1 VKRELKLLSKHLDIH
16 LDILQNI
23 FYKWLSFSSIPISQ
37 MYIKYPKLH
46 NIIIFLNVRPLNV
59 QYFMDL
65 KKTHISYDNS
75 SLF

>member
-1 VKRELKLLSKHLDIH
+1 VKRELKLLSKH

-37 MYIKYPKLH
+37 MDIKYPKLQ
-46 NIIIFLNVRPLNV
+46 NIIIFLNVRLLNV

-65 KKTHISYDNS
+65 KNAHF
-75 SLF
+75 L